1 MQGDNA
7 TTQAQPAMVPM
18 LAMVVTMASLEEMRG
33 NATALVHN
41 VDPADMVKSCLWS
54 VSVKTEKSVKL
65 GLTDISLVLYLKPG
79 VFCPKATEACLAG
92 CLGDTSGHLAMPN
105 GNAQRAMLRRSKWY
119 LEDRQAFS
127 DALVAEASDIVKAW
141 RKANG
146 RRPRVLVRL
155 NGTSDLPWGGT
166 RLDLRRALGHM
177 GGDIADVRFY
187 EYTKKWA
194 HHKNFTL
201 DATEKAHAAVFDCVN
216 VLSRHENTT
225 DAEILDACRR
235 GYTVAVV
242 FSTKAGKPLPETY
255 LGLPVVDGDL
265 HDDRTVDPVG
275 CIVGLR
281 AKGAMRSGNAMVVR
295 V

>member
-1 MQGDNA
+1 
-7 TTQAQPAMVPM
+7 
-18 LAMVVTMASLEEMRG
+18 MASLEAMRG
-33 NATALVHN
+33 NATALVNN

-65 GLTDISLVLYLKPG
+65 GLADISLVLYLKPG

-127 DALVAEASDIVKAW
+127 DALVAEAGDIVKAW

-146 RRPRVLVRL
+146 RKPRVLVRL

-166 RLDLRRALGHM
+166 RLDLRRALRE
-177 GGDIADVRFY
+177 IADVRFY
-187 EYTKKWA
+187 EYTKKWEF
-194 HHKNFTL
+194 HKQFTT
-201 DATEKAHAAVFDCVN
+201 DAADKAEAAVFDCVN

-265 HDDRTVDPVG
+265 HDDRTADPVG
-275 CIVGLR
+275 VIVGLR
-281 AKGAMRSGNAMVVR
+281 AKGAMRSGNPMVVQ

>member
-1 MQGDNA
+1 MR
-7 TTQAQPAMVPM
+7 AQPAMVPM
-18 LAMVVTMASLEEMRG
+18 LAMVATMASLEEMRG
-33 NATALVHN
+33 NALALVNN
-41 VDPADMVKSCLWS
+41 VNPADMTKSCLWS

-65 GLTDISLVLYLKPG
+65 GLADISLVLYLKPG

-127 DALVAEASDIVKAW
+127 DALVAEAGDIVKSW

-166 RLDLRRALGHM
+166 RLDLRRALRE
-177 GGDIADVRFY
+177 IADVRFY
-187 EYTKKWA
+187 EYTKKWEF
-194 HHKNFTL
+194 HKQFTT
-201 DATEKAHAAVFDCVN
+201 DAADKAEAAVFDCVN

-265 HDDRTVDPVG
+265 HDDRTADPVG
-275 CIVGLR
+275 VIVGLR
-281 AKGAMRSGNAMVVR
+281 AKGAMRSGNPMVVQ

>member
-1 MQGDNA
+1 
-7 TTQAQPAMVPM
+7 MVPM
-18 LAMVVTMASLEEMRG
+18 LAMVATMASLEEMRG
-33 NATALVHN
+33 NATALVNN

-54 VSVKTEKSVKL
+54 VSTKTEKSVKL
-65 GLTDISLVLYLKPG
+65 GLADISLVLYLKPG

-127 DALVAEASDIVKAW
+127 DALVAEAGDIVKAW

-146 RRPRVLVRL
+146 RKPRVLVRL

-166 RLDLRRALGHM
+166 RLDLRRALRE
-177 GGDIADVRFY
+177 IADVRFY
-187 EYTKKWA
+187 EYTKKWEF
-194 HHKNFTL
+194 HKQFTT
-201 DATEKAHAAVFDCVN
+201 DAADKAEAAVFDCVN

-265 HDDRTVDPVG
+265 HDDRTADPVG
-275 CIVGLR
+275 VIVGLR
-281 AKGAMRSGNAMVVR
+281 AKGAMRSGNPMVVQ